1 MGPDEIYDA
10 FVDAL
15 GTEDCEDITEQLKTA
30 QVNETDIEGLT
41 EHFTASFRY
50 IISSLRIGP
59 NDIY

>member
-10 FVDAL
+10 FVHAL
-15 GTEDCEDITEQLKTA
+15 GKEDFEDITEQLKTV

-50 IISSLRIGP
+50 ICKAL
-59 NDIY
+59 